1 MLIHAIAH
9 RGCTDIVRESALTA
23 DSVRKITC
31 CSEGSNPRQNC
42 AWLSDPTLYQQS
54 YNILSC
60 SFSSY
65 PSIANCHG
73 SEWHHFI
80 THVSFQSCSLRQPPS
95 GCCWV
100 SQSLPEVFKGGLN
113 RRSITGKGMNR
124 KDEIFFSL
132 SIHTA
137 FFRSISHPFCS
148 KLIFLSL
155 ENTTI
160 CPSAVTP

>member
-9 RGCTDIVRESALTA
+9 RGCTDIVRESALTD

-31 CSEGSNPRQNC
+31 RSEGSNPRQNFASILRQYC
-42 AWLSDPTLYQQS
+42 AWLSHPTLYQQN

-65 PSIANCHG
+65 PSIANCRG
-73 SEWHHFI
+73 SECHHFI
-80 THVSFQSCSLRQPPS
+80 IHVSFQSCSLRQPPS

-100 SQSLPEVFKGGLN
+100 SQSLPEVFKGGSN

-124 KDEIFFSL
+124 KDEIFYFFSPF

-137 FFRSISHPFCS
+137 FFRSISHPFCY
-148 KLIFLSL
+148 KLMF
-155 ENTTI
+155 
-160 CPSAVTP
+160 